1 MNNSQHIER
10 PASGK
15 ALTVPKSPAKEV
27 DMKMEEEDVVSSS
40 GDILNN
46 AESKPMSKSGRR
58 GSAGAV
64 KELDGENETIA
75 VTNHGKNNN
84 PPT

>member
-1 MNNSQHIER
+1 MNNSQHIGR